1 MTDIV
6 TVESLDQEGRGVAHA
21 DGKVIFIEGAL
32 PGEVVTYNA
41 YRKKPSFE
49 LAQVGQVIKPGF
61 TRVSPQCPHF
71 GMCGGCSIQHLDV
84 RAQVAA
90 KQRVLEDNLKH
101 IGRVEPELILP
112 AVYGEAWGYRY
123 RARLSVRYVRKK
135 EAVLVGFHEKRSSF
149 VADMQ
154 GCKVIP
160 PRISDLIMP
169 LRQLVASLSIYERL
183 PQIEISL
190 GENVDVL
197 VLRILEPLLPKDEA
211 LLRSFAGR
219 HRVQFFLQPGRPQT
233 AFPFYPENAPELNYV
248 LPEFDIVMPFHPT
261 EFTQVNPAMNRILV
275 RRALALL
282 DPRPHE
288 RIADLFCGLGNFT
301 LPIAR
306 RGARVE
312 GYEGSAVLLQ
322 RAWKNAGYNKLASNT
337 QFTEANLFE
346 VKEGWMREQGHFDKM
361 LIDPPR
367 EGAIAVVTSLGEE
380 GETGPRRIVY
390 VSCNPATLARDAGV
404 LVHRKGYALKAA
416 GVINMFPHTAHVES
430 IALFEH
436 ARAE

>member
-1 MTDIV
+1 MTGPVII
-6 TVESLDQEGRGVAHA
+6 ESLDQEGRGVAHA
-21 DGKVIFIEGAL
+21 EGKVIFIEGAL

-49 LAQVGQVIKPGF
+49 LAQVGQILKPSF
-61 TRVSPQCPHF
+61 TRVAPRCPHF
-71 GMCGGCSIQHLDV
+71 GLCGGCSMQHLAV

-101 IGRVEPELILP
+101 IGRVEPELVLP
-112 AVYGEAWGYRY
+112 AVHGEAWGYRY

-149 VADMQ
+149 VADME
-154 GCKVIP
+154 GCEVMP
-160 PRISDLIMP
+160 SRISNLIMP
-169 LRQLVASLSIYERL
+169 LRQLVASLSIRERL
-183 PQIEISL
+183 PQIEVSL

-197 VLRILEPLLPKDEA
+197 VLRILETLLPKDEA
-211 LLRSFAGR
+211 LLRNFADR
-219 HRVQFFLQPGRPQT
+219 YRIQFFLQPGGPLT
-233 AFPFYPENAPELNYV
+233 AFPYYPENAPELNYV

-282 DPRPHE
+282 DPRPDE

-306 RGARVE
+306 RGAQIV
-312 GYEGSAVLLQ
+312 GYEGSEALLQ
-322 RAWKNAGYNKLASNT
+322 RARENAAYNRLASST
-337 QFTEANLFE
+337 QFVEANLFE
-346 VKEGWMREQGHFDKM
+346 IKEDWMREQGHFDKM

-367 EGAIAVVTSLGEE
+367 EGAIAVVTALDEE
-380 GETGPRRIVY
+380 GETVPRRIVY

-430 IALFEH
+430 IALFEQPG
-436 ARAE
+436 AE